1 MKAVFHQSGSPIF
14 NGLCSSM
21 ECCSDIETLIWDSAT
36 KPVMDMFDETK
47 LDILFCEGNISPRE
61 LHIARTHYPKVAV
74 VLMADSD
81 LQQFGPNLVLTFDE
95 IKDFPAIKPSVG
107 ANVAQLNRGTKREK
121 LTSEVVIFSDRL
133 EIDARVGAILDFSC
147 NAYKT
152 KVFGPTKIQV
162 PNYLGT
168 IDNNMKADV
177 ICSSKVILDLG
188 QETWRDT
195 CSLGAVPL
203 VLTEETIPNIGT
215 FTDIGSLK
223 KEIDKALAEDKETGI
238 LKMMVYNKTYFDLAS
253 EVLSFFG
260 ANQYVEELQK
270 IKGALLS

>member
-1 MKAVFHQSGSPIF
+1 MKAVFNRSDSPVF
-14 NGLCSSM
+14 NGLCSSL

-36 KPVMDMFDETK
+36 KPIMDMFDETK

-61 LHIARTHYPKVAV
+61 LHIARTHYPNVAV

-95 IKDFPAIKPSVG
+95 IKDFPTVRPSVC

-121 LTSEVVIFSDRL
+121 LASEVAIFSDRL
-133 EIDARVGAILDFSC
+133 EIDARVGAIIDFVC
-147 NAYKT
+147 NSYKT
-152 KVFGPTKIQV
+152 KVFGATKIQV
-162 PNYLGT
+162 PNYLGM
-168 IDNNMKADV
+168 IDNNMKADA
-177 ICSSKVILDLG
+177 ICSSKVVLDLG
-188 QETWRDT
+188 QETWKDT

-203 VLTEETIPNIGT
+203 VLSEEDIPNIGT
-215 FTDIGSLK
+215 FTDIASLK
-223 KEIDKALAEDKETGI
+223 KEIDKALAEDKDTGV

-253 EVLSFFG
+253 EILSFFG